1 MMKTKQFFYKSI
13 VYTVYLAEIRRYAN
27 DHALVH
33 IEETEI
39 LYSLENRLSSKN
51 ELCTNLY
58 KWIIFFCPFMFH
70 RFESRFMNNVKRAYL
85 TQKKNQ
91 TLSQYIEG
99 ALDMTMCSRIKREV
113 CDKQNKEKS
122 KMYQIMKSLKELK
135 SMVEDYSAQKMDYS
149 SFNDSELRGII
160 NNSLRKLSFLCYNVT
175 ELKRDQLII
184 LLQYVTAVN
193 NLLSVYDCVL
203 EKRVGGSL
211 SEYKGREELVV
222 SHMDGSIRPFY
233 RIGGTIVVR
242 YSITNTIESHPLWK

>member
-1 MMKTKQFFYKSI
+1 MKTKQFFYKSI
-13 VYTVYLAEIRRYAN
+13 VYTVYQAEIRHHSN
-27 DHALVH
+27 DHPLTDN
-33 IEETEI
+33 EEIRI

-91 TLSQYIEG
+91 TLSQYIED
-99 ALDMTMCSRIKREV
+99 ALDMTLCSRIKREM
-113 CDKQNKEKS
+113 CNRQNKEKS

-135 SMVEDYSAQKMDYS
+135 SIVEDYSSQEMDYS
-149 SFNDSELRGII
+149 SFNDSELRNII
-160 NNSLRKLSFLCYNVT
+160 NNALRKLSFLCYNVT

-193 NLLSVYDCVL
+193 NLLSVYHVCW
-203 EKRVGGSL
+203 KR
-211 SEYKGREELVV
+211 KGWSV
-222 SHMDGSIRPFY
+222 
-233 RIGGTIVVR
+233 RICG
-242 YSITNTIESHPLWK
+242 